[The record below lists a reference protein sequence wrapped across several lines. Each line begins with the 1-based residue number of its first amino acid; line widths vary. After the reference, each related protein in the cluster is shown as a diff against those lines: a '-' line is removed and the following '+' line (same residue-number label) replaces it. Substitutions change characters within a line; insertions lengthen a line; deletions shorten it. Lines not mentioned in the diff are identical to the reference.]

1 MGDWLLRKTT
11 SDLGPGGK
19 AEGPGRTAIW
29 ALLVERDRQG
39 WESFSGQLEVQADVE
54 HVAGELVGA
63 GAPQEGLRAFTLLL
77 LSGSQGLF
85 VDLYSF

>member
-1 MGDWLLRKTT
+1 M
-11 SDLGPGGK
+11 
-19 AEGPGRTAIW
+19 
-29 ALLVERDRQG
+29 
-39 WESFSGQLEVQADVE
+39 E

-85 VDLYSF
+85 VDLYSFWGGEIGVVGDEEGCGAQA